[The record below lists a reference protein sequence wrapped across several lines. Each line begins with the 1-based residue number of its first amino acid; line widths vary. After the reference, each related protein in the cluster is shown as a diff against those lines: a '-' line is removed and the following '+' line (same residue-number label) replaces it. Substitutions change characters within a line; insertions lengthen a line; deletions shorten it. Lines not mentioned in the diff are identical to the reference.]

1 MNPSIQTW
9 ASLPDHI
16 KPQAAVEMLSG
27 AAWSYFG
34 RPVERPRD
42 SELMRWIPPPVCP
55 ARRTNADKRRDV
67 LATLKSIPRASARAV
82 ARHTGTS
89 HTFVSSIKES
99 RRRKLKDKVAIA
111 ASDLAGEELSI
122 CCPSLRFPATHAARS
137 FDPLPAST

>member
-1 MNPSIQTW
+1 MTPTIQTW

-16 KPQAAVEMLSG
+16 KPQAAVEMLAG

-34 RPVERPRD
+34 KPVERPRD
-42 SELMRWIPPPVCP
+42 SELMRWVPPPVCP

-67 LATLKSIPRASARAV
+67 LATLKTMPRASVRAV

-99 RRRKLKDKVAIA
+99 RRRRPKDKVATDAGNA
-111 ASDLAGEELSI
+111 AAGEI
-122 CCPSLRFPATHAARS
+122 ATDCISTPQGASRGRS
-137 FDPLPAST
+137 FDHLATAV

>member
-1 MNPSIQTW
+1 MNPSIQSW

-34 RPVERPRD
+34 KTVERPRD
-42 SELMRWIPPPVCP
+42 SELTRWIPPPVCP

-67 LATLKSIPRASARAV
+67 LTTLKSMPRASARAI

-99 RRRKLKDKVAIA
+99 RRRRPKDKMAIA
-111 ASDLAGEELSI
+111 ASSLTGEEFSI
-122 CCPSLRFPATHAARS
+122 CCPSVSFSGPERSAS
-137 FDPLPAST
+137 FDPQTVST